1 MNFKLLIF
9 LILSALVLQIHG
21 QTPPTWGG
29 NKVYT
34 VKVGMVNN
42 DPKVNWTFT
51 YYYDWNL
58 KAERYEH
65 EAGQEDEMCLLATT
79 LFSKGGLPC

>member
-1 MNFKLLIF
+1 MKVVLIF
-9 LILSALVLQIHG
+9 AIATICALQIVA

-29 NKVYT
+29 NPRYT

-51 YYYDWNL
+51 YFYDWSQ

-65 EAGQEDEMCLLATT
+65 G
-79 LFSKGGLPC
+79 

>member
-1 MNFKLLIF
+1 MKGVLIF
-9 LILSALVLQIHG
+9 AIVTMFVLQIVA

-29 NKVYT
+29 NPRYT

-51 YYYDWNL
+51 YFYDWSQ

-65 EAGQEDEMCLLATT
+65 G
-79 LFSKGGLPC
+79 